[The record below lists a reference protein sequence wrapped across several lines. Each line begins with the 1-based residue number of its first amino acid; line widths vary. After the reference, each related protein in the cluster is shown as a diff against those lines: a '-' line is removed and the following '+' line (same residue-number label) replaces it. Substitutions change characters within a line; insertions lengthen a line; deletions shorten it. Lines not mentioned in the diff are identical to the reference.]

1 MSLLNKVRANNSKEA
16 QTIGKQCS
24 TNSAAINKTSPS
36 TKQFSV
42 QVSGDYELKM
52 GKRAQSPKEFVELL
66 ILVSDKKLPS

>member
-42 QVSGDYELKM
+42 QEGFLAIHDY
-52 GKRAQSPKEFVELL
+52 VELT
-66 ILVSDKKLPS
+66 